1 MCDLRDFTA
10 ANDSDIEHLIVGHP
24 VYAREMYFR

>member
-10 ANDSDIEHLIVGHP
+10 ANDSDVEYLVLGHP
-24 VYAREMYFR
+24 VYTREGY